1 MTIQSPVRAARTSVI
16 TTVTAIVAIA
26 ALSFSAQAAAADSMP
41 VRTLSQGDGMRGK
54 PSVQV
59 RRIQRA
65 LERRGYSVGRP
76 GADGRFGPLTAAAV
90 RRLQVARGLK
100 ADSVVGRRT
109 FRALGLARPASR
121 PAKPP
126 PADKPAST
134 KPTVTPAPAPAS
146 TPGTS
151 PPLRSVPALRS
162 PSGSDTLATVV
173 LLAVLALL
181 GAFGIVALSRALTR
195 RTSEVA
201 PTPEPATPLAQEHE
215 AMIGYMTMADATTSA
230 EHDRLI
236 DTIAQT
242 CRASGRDLID
252 VVCDSPGGRSLE
264 RPGLSHALGRIA
276 DREARGLIVS
286 DLRSFSGSL
295 RELAALLAWFRDADA
310 TLVAV
315 DLHLDTSTPE
325 GRQVAATLI
334 ALSSQDEDA
343 DRGATDDGHL
353 HAVPN
358 GRPAV
363 RDRPEL
369 LERIAAMRSDGMSLR
384 EIAEQLN
391 AEQVPTPRGGALW
404 RPSSIQAALGYKRPG
419 RYDRLP
425 RLASKG

>member
-1 MTIQSPVRAARTSVI
+1 M

-26 ALSFSAQAAAADSMP
+26 ALALSAQAAAADP
-41 VRTLSQGDGMRGK
+41 VQVHSTLSQGAGMRGK
-54 PSVQV
+54 PSLQV
-59 RRIQRA
+59 HRIQRA
-65 LERRGYSVGRP
+65 LQGRGYSVGRP

-90 RRLQVARGLK
+90 RRLQVARGLR
-100 ADSVVGRRT
+100 ADGIVGRRT
-109 FRALGLARPASR
+109 LRALGLARPAAG
-121 PAKPP
+121 PAQPAADTPAATKPP
-126 PADKPAST
+126 LTS
-134 KPTVTPAPAPAS
+134 APAPAS
-146 TPGTS
+146 AQTPAAS
-151 PPLRSVPALRS
+151 PPVGSVPALRS

-173 LLAVLALL
+173 VVAVLALL
-181 GAFGIVALSRALTR
+181 GALGIVALSRALTR
-195 RTSEVA
+195 RKGEPDA
-201 PTPEPATPLAQEHE
+201 AEPAAARHE
-215 AMIGYMTMADATTSA
+215 GEPMIGYMTMAAGATSA
-230 EHDRLI
+230 EHDRAI
-236 DTIAQT
+236 DAIAQA

-276 DREARGLIVS
+276 DREARGLVVS
-286 DLRSFSGSL
+286 ELRGFSGSL

-315 DLHLDTSTPE
+315 DLDLDTSTPE
-325 GRQVAATLI
+325 GQQVAATLI

-343 DRGATDDGHL
+343 DHAATDTGHL

-363 RDRPEL
+363 KDRPEL
-369 LERIAAMRSDGMSLR
+369 LERIAAMRADGMSLR
-384 EIAEQLN
+384 EIAEHLN

-419 RYDRLP
+419 RYGRLP